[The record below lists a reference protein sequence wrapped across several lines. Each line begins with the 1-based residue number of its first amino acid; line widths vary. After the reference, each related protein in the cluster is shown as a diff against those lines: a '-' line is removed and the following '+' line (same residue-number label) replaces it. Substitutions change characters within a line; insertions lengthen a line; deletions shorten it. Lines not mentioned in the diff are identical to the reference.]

1 MVAFMARRKVLH
13 VFLAWLM
20 LAELVP
26 LTATAADEKTS
37 VENVHF
43 EVAGELVRIFYDLNG
58 PPERVHAVTLTLRRE
73 SDSLFVYRPVN
84 LTEDVGTIVFPGQKR
99 RIIWDFTKEFPE
111 GLTGDDYYFVVEAE
125 MAPTE
130 GISPLIWVGGG
141 VAVAGGVLTL
151 ILLSKSKPEP
161 PKPTPDFPLPPGR
174 PF

>member
-1 MVAFMARRKVLH
+1 MFAFMANRRVLH
-13 VFLAWLM
+13 VFIAWLM
-20 LAELVP
+20 LFELIP
-26 LTATAADEKTS
+26 LTAQGEDEKTS

-58 PPERVHAVTLTLRRE
+58 PPDRVHAVRLTLKRE

-99 RIIWDFTKEFPE
+99 RIIWDFTREFPE
-111 GLTGDDYYFVVEAE
+111 GLTGDDYYFVVDAE

-130 GISPLIWVGGG
+130 GMSPLIWVGGG
-141 VAVAGGVLTL
+141 VAVAGGVLAL
-151 ILLSKSKPEP
+151 ILLSGKKDVP
-161 PKPTPDFPLPPGR
+161 PKPITDFPLPPGR

>member
-1 MVAFMARRKVLH
+1 MFAFMANRKVLH
-13 VFLAWLM
+13 VVLAWVM
-20 LAELVP
+20 LFELIP
-26 LTATAADEKTS
+26 LTAMAEEEKTS

-58 PPERVHAVTLTLRRE
+58 PPDRVHAVRLTLRRE

-99 RIIWDFTKEFPE
+99 RIIWDFMKEFPE
-111 GLTGDDYYFVVEAE
+111 GLTGDDYYFVVDAE

-130 GISPLIWVGGG
+130 GITPLIWVGGG
-141 VAVAGGVLTL
+141 VAVAGGILAI
-151 ILLSKSKPEP
+151 ILLSKKEP
-161 PKPTPDFPLPPGR
+161 GPIKTITDFPLPPGR